1 MTSNFVPRAFLCLA
15 LGGGQALGTRL
26 YDLAT
31 RSLPQMKDY
40 PSLSIGL
47 NEVLSSILITL
58 SQDLWY
64 EKEKKK
70 VKAAPG
76 QDLNPKHPRNCFYPR
91 NR

>member
-1 MTSNFVPRAFLCLA
+1 MISNFVPRAFLCLA

-47 NEVLSSILITL
+47 NELNILSKSRYNVDLILVMYYI
-58 SQDLWY
+58 S
-64 EKEKKK
+64 
-70 VKAAPG
+70 AG
-76 QDLNPKHPRNCFYPR
+76 QTSLLQVQ
-91 NR
+91 